1 MAAPFTF
8 EICVDSV
15 ASCLAAEAAGAHRV
29 ELCAGLLEGGLTPSF
44 GTLVEARRAVNLK
57 LMVLIRPRG
66 GDFCYSD
73 SEFRVM
79 QEDVRLARELGA
91 DGVAIGLLNPDGT
104 IDQSRTRALMDLAG
118 PLSVTFHRA
127 FDMAR
132 DPYEALDAVLAL
144 GCDRVLTSGQ
154 ESSALEGSEVIRE
167 LITRAGER
175 LVVMPGGGIRERN
188 LTRIAAL
195 TGAREFHFSASEAQE
210 SRMTYRNGRVFMGG
224 TLRPPEFSHGGTS
237 EARIRAFTAQLEA

>member
-1 MAAPFTF
+1 MSRYTF

-15 ASCLAAEAAGAHRV
+15 ESCVAAEAAGAHRV

-44 GTLVEARRAVNLK
+44 GTLVEARRAVEIGI
-57 LMVLIRPRG
+57 MVLIRPRG

-73 SEFRVM
+73 TEFRVM
-79 QEDVRLARELGA
+79 QEDVRLAKELGA
-91 DGVAIGLLNPDGT
+91 DGVAVGILNPDGT
-104 IDQSRTRALMDLAG
+104 VDVERTGQLIELAR

-132 DPYEALDAVLAL
+132 DPHEALEAVLKL
-144 GCDRVLTSGQ
+144 RCDRLLTSGQ
-154 ESSALEGSEVIRE
+154 EASALEGSEVIKDLVKRAKKH
-167 LITRAGER
+167 LI
-175 LVVMPGGGIRERN
+175 VMPGGGIRERN
-188 LTRIAAL
+188 LERIAKL
-195 TGAREFHFSASEAQE
+195 TGATEFHFSASEAKD

-237 EARIRAFTAQLEA
+237 EARIQAFMSRLG